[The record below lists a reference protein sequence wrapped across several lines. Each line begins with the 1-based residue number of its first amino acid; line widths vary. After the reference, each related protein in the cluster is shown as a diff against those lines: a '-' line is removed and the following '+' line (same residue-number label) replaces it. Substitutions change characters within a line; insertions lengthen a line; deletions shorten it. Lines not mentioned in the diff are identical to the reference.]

1 MACMSRN
8 ICLPRSAEGNAQQR
22 YSEYLGRVASGEI
35 TSEDIGKF
43 LENHKSWAPLLNSTP
58 QIGHSETVLFVKW

>member
-22 YSEYLGRVASGEI
+22 YGECLWLVASGEM
-35 TSEDIGKF
+35 TSEDIGE
-43 LENHKSWAPLLNSTP
+43 LQVMAPLLNSTP
-58 QIGHSETVLFVKW
+58 QIGHSETVLSVKW

>member
-1 MACMSRN
+1 
-8 ICLPRSAEGNAQQR
+8 
-22 YSEYLGRVASGEI
+22 VASGEI